1 VVPHHKFPKED
12 LVQTFYE
19 GLTMASRMII
29 NASAGGS
36 IIELTPTQAFT
47 LFKKVAD
54 NDMWASSGHLLQ
66 VQPTGNVKGVL
77 QVEKE
82 NILEGKI
89 DSLMRMLEKMEMEKK
104 EAQDLK
110 ATEARSTCEECGEYG
125 RVHKDCPEEAK
136 VLDYMRKGDLPNFRY
151 GQGRPQF
158 NASSSIPNSVP
169 FRIQLKDF
177 MDEQAKINKDTV
189 TKFKAIDKVLEN
201 IDSKVTEVGSFNHQV
216 LNMIKKL
223 ETQVGQLVGCLTTNE
238 GKLLGQPKGPETVKA
253 IQTRSGKE
261 TEDPEHSAR
270 ARKPKP
276 SAEAEEFSKEEV
288 TEIVTEE
295 PVFEMSGEDTK
306 IPQLKP
312 RYFRGK
318 LDNHFEKFVEVVR
331 RLSINMPLLDAL
343 QVPTYSGYFKDIL
356 ANKYEIATLGVDHVK
371 MSEQCS
377 AAIANGLEKQ
387 KDPGCPTIRCSVG
400 SFKFEKALCDLGA
413 SVSVMPRDVFE
424 KLCLPLEPTG
434 MCLELGDNS
443 IRYPLGIAEDVPV
456 KVGHHF
462 IPVDFVVLEM
472 GERQKPPLIL
482 GRPFLKT
489 VGATIDVGKG
499 EINFDINGEKSS
511 FKFRPHLEVCNMI
524 EVKYVPPHRHVVKEE
539 PKEKEGL
546 KKKKELKKKD
556 VKKIKKDVASIKTK
570 EQKPPVK
577 TKKMTKLENKPIP
590 KMVRKWVPKIS
601 TPAKSVDP
609 K

>member
-1 VVPHHKFPKED
+1 MRAFIKEYYSPGKTQSLRNKIATFAQYPTETISEAFECFNEYTRLVPHHKFLKED
-12 LVQTFYE
+12 LVQKFYQ
-19 GLTMASRMII
+19 GLTMASRTII
-29 NASAGGS
+29 DASAGGS

-54 NDMWASSGHLLQ
+54 NDTWASSGHLHPF
-66 VQPTGNVKGVL
+66 QPTGNVKGVL

-82 NILEGKI
+82 DILEGKI
-89 DSLMRMLEKMEMEKK
+89 DSLMRRLEKMEIEKK
-104 EAQDLK
+104 EAQDVK
-110 ATEARSTCEECGEYG
+110 AAKARSTCEECGEYG
-125 RVHKDCPEEAK
+125 HVQKDCPEEAK

-169 FRIQLKDF
+169 LHIQLEDF
-177 MDEQAKINKDTV
+177 MDEQDKINKDAV

-201 IDSKVTEVGSFNHQV
+201 IDSKVTEIGSSNHQV
-216 LNMIKKL
+216 LNMMKML
-223 ETQVGQLVGCLTTNE
+223 ETQVGQLAGRLTTNE
-238 GKLLGQPKGPETVKA
+238 GKLPGQPKGPESAKA

-261 TEDPEHSAR
+261 TEDPERFAGAR
-270 ARKPKP
+270 NPKP
-276 SAEAEEFSKEEV
+276 SAEVEEFAREEV

-295 PVFEMSGEDTK
+295 PEFAMPEEDTK

-318 LDNHFEKFVEVVR
+318 LYNHFEKFVEVVR

-343 QVPTYSGYFKDIL
+343 QVPTYSRYFKDIL

-387 KDPGCPTIRCSVG
+387 KDPGCRTIPSSVG

-424 KLCLPLEPTG
+424 KLRLPLEPTD

-462 IPVDFVVLEM
+462 IPVDFVS
-472 GERQKPPLIL
+472 RYAI
-482 GRPFLKT
+482 
-489 VGATIDVGKG
+489 
-499 EINFDINGEKSS
+499 
-511 FKFRPHLEVCNMI
+511 
-524 EVKYVPPHRHVVKEE
+524 
-539 PKEKEGL
+539 
-546 KKKKELKKKD
+546 
-556 VKKIKKDVASIKTK
+556 
-570 EQKPPVK
+570 
-577 TKKMTKLENKPIP
+577 
-590 KMVRKWVPKIS
+590 
-601 TPAKSVDP
+601 
-609 K
+609 